1 METQP
6 SFARFNGGRGLAVE
20 IECNSVVKEFIKF
33 CVCELIKCW
42 NAALEPE
49 GPYEMAVAGA
59 ALLVY
64 LLLKSQTKDGA
75 VRLRLLHR
83 TLPKIEYFCDQ

>member
-1 METQP
+1 MQP

-49 GPYEMAVAGA
+49 GPYEIAVAGFA
-59 ALLVY
+59 CVFTFEIANERWRCSSSSASPY
-64 LLLKSQTKDGA
+64 SSKD
-75 VRLRLLHR
+75 
-83 TLPKIEYFCDQ
+83 